1 METTVIETTTMETTA
16 KNKPKQFFDRLWP
29 MIKLDFYRLFHTPIF
44 YIMVGVA
51 ALIPALVLA
60 MAGAAEEGGQ
70 AFTNTWQVFEG
81 VSGNT
86 AGLMDFANMANVN
99 MVFIF
104 AALLISVFVAHDYSS
119 GFVKNIFT
127 VHAKKPDYV
136 VSKSFAGIFGGMCMI
151 LAYFIVTIIV
161 GGIMGKSFELGAANA
176 GGVILCLLSKM
187 FLMGVFVPLYLI
199 GAVLFKQKLWMT
211 IIATFAAGILFY
223 PVASLAVPLDA
234 SLLTLI
240 ICVLAAGIG
249 FIGFG
254 SLASLILNKRDLA

>member
-1 METTVIETTTMETTA
+1 
-16 KNKPKQFFDRLWP
+16 
-29 MIKLDFYRLFHTPIF
+29 
-44 YIMVGVA
+44 
-51 ALIPALVLA
+51 
-60 MAGAAEEGGQ
+60 
-70 AFTNTWQVFEG
+70 
-81 VSGNT
+81 
-86 AGLMDFANMANVN
+86 
-99 MVFIF
+99 
-104 AALLISVFVAHDYSS
+104 
-119 GFVKNIFT
+119 
-127 VHAKKPDYV
+127 
-136 VSKSFAGIFGGMCMI
+136 
-151 LAYFIVTIIV
+151 
-161 GGIMGKSFELGAANA
+161 MGKSFELGAANA